1 VAVREQ
7 GVRTEPKYPVH
18 VRKIP
23 RTWWLRSG
31 PFRRFAARELTSGFA
46 AAFSLILMLFLFA
59 LSRGRSEYE
68 GFLRWLE
75 LPAVVGLS
83 ALILVALVYH
93 TLTWF
98 RLSTRILVIR
108 LGRMQMQPNVVFG
121 LLVVAWLGASA
132 VVAYLAVW
140 L

>member
-1 VAVREQ
+1 MRS
-7 GVRTEPKYPVH
+7 EPKYPVH

-46 AAFSLILMLFLFA
+46 AAFSLILMLFLLA

-75 LPAVVGLS
+75 LPAVVALS

-98 RLSTRILVIR
+98 RLSTLILVIR
-108 LGRMQMQPNVVFG
+108 LGRTLVPPKVVFG
-121 LLVVAWLGASA
+121 LLVAAWLGVSA
-132 VVAYLAVW
+132 VVAYLMVW
-140 L
+140 F